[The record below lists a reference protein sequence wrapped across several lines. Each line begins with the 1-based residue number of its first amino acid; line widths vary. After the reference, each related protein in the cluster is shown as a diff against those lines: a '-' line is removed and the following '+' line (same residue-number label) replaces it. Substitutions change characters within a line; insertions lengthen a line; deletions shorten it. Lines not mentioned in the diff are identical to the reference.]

1 MSRQRNKA
9 LCSYHSQ
16 NSGYKNNLQIW
27 RQIALIKHPDRSHS
41 VFFVLFS
48 LTATQTSF
56 SKPVVCNQSVQ
67 SFLIWLP
74 RLASV
79 EENFFFLLE
88 KILIRAKPK
97 NCFVLFLFFPA
108 DENFRM
114 RRWDWWLSG
123 MWIFIGDFRECQ
135 QVFPPKKNSF
145 LKPRRIQIPKRRK
158 NRLSSFCSFIS
169 RFPVLSSLFF
179 FYFYKSDAK
188 GGLDQSKQD
197 VTAPI
202 PKPERQRTTLC
213 GHFYIHNEQ
222 KQRMTRTYV
231 L

>member
-1 MSRQRNKA
+1 MAAN
-9 LCSYHSQ
+9 CT
-16 NSGYKNNLQIW
+16 YKTSW
-27 RQIALIKHPDRSHS
+27 S
-41 VFFVLFS
+41 VSLSFFCFVF
-48 LTATQTSF
+48 AQTSF
-56 SKPVVCNQSVQ
+56 SKPVVWFGAINVSNR
-67 SFLIWLP
+67 FWFDFPDWLP
-74 RLASV
+74 LRR
-79 EENFFFLLE
+79 NFSSCWRKSWSE
-88 KILIRAKPK
+88 R
-97 NCFVLFLFFPA
+97 NQRTVLFLFFPA

-169 RFPVLSSLFF
+169 RFPVLSFLFF